1 MKEYGGTFVFRD
13 LRFLL
18 PPLLSCEPV
27 HGKRLIALGRWAFA
41 RANFARV
48 FLGLGVGGTLNS
60 FMENGERNVMS
71 KEWYSRPVLF
81 VADIDTSVDFYVKQ
95 LRFTQAWRYEEEG
108 KAWVAQVDRQGC
120 ELILS
125 SQWPDKVGKGLMF
138 ISLDVDVLDALR
150 AELEGRGV
158 EVKDGQWGYRLMV
171 VADPD
176 GNQLYFPYP
185 ASPATGPLGH

>member
-1 MKEYGGTFVFRD
+1 
-13 LRFLL
+13 
-18 PPLLSCEPV
+18 
-27 HGKRLIALGRWAFA
+27 
-41 RANFARV
+41 
-48 FLGLGVGGTLNS
+48 
-60 FMENGERNVMS
+60 MS

-81 VADIDTSVDFYVKQ
+81 VADIDRSVDFYVQQ
-95 LRFTQAWRYEEEG
+95 LGFTQPWRYEEDG
-108 KAWVAQVDRQGC
+108 KAYVAQVDRTGC

-138 ISLDVDVLDALR
+138 ISLDLEVLDALR
-150 AELEGRGV
+150 AELEARGV

-185 ASPATGPLGH
+185 A